1 MFNAWC
7 MWLYIVEPHV
17 SCLVAEVGFFSFG
30 DLASGEGAVA
40 LVGDVV
46 GIVGCDRFLYNIC
59 EVEYC

>member
-30 DLASGEGAVA
+30 DLASGKGAVA
-40 LVGDVV
+40 LVGLLAAIAFCIIFV
-46 GIVGCDRFLYNIC
+46 R
-59 EVEYC
+59 